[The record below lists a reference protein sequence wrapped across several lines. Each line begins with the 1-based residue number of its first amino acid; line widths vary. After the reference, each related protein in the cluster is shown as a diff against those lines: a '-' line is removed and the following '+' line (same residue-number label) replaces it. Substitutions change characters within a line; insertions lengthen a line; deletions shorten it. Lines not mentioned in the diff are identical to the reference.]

1 MKPDIET
8 ARSEMIEASKNGAK
22 IFMRLCDEEE
32 RVGIVIMSL
41 AFSYAIAA
49 RMCEDP
55 IPLAVLHEMIDLA
68 YDVVHSADDQTF
80 KGAEKYGIQ

>member
-41 AFSYAIAA
+41 AFSYAIASK
-49 RMCEDP
+49 MCEDQ
-55 IPLAVLHEMIDLA
+55 IPLTVLHEMIDLA
-68 YDVVHSADDQTF
+68 YNVVHSIDDQPF
-80 KGAEKYGIQ
+80 EGAEKYGMQ